1 MAAAALS
8 AKEYEDRKLFAEKL
22 TNLVKSEYEEIY
34 RILKRAN
41 EPHSEN
47 TNGIFFNI
55 NEISEETFQKMQ
67 TFMEFCMEN
76 RTEQEQRLKA
86 LEALRTGTDAGSCD
100 SEETA

>member
-1 MAAAALS
+1 MSATS
-8 AKEYEDRKLFAEKL
+8 AKEYEERKLFAEKL

-55 NEISEETFQKMQ
+55 NEISADTFDKMK
-67 TFMEFCMEN
+67 TFMDFCMEN
-76 RTEQEQRLKA
+76 RSEQEQRIKA
-86 LEALRTGTDAGSCD
+86 LEALRSDAAVVTGGI
-100 SEETA
+100 ETA